1 MDRDGFIETLVNGSQ
16 STLENRTVQS
26 ACLATLYSI
35 VAGDCIHEE
44 LQHHHN
50 HEEQYVFTT
59 SDVASVWF
67 YSNLAVLLISLC
79 GILGLAVIPIMQK
92 RYYQQLLQFLVALA
106 VGTLAG
112 DALLHLLPHA
122 MSPGNEGH
130 SHSSIGDHDENMW
143 KGFTAMIGL
152 MFFFVMERVI
162 LFVARWRKR
171 RQLRQVKLNYYYL
184 ANVACTIPSETLNLQ
199 NYLIFCRTASMFA

>member
-1 MDRDGFIETLVNGSQ
+1 MASLTNDSQ
-16 STLENRTVQS
+16 SATESTQNRTTQT

-35 VAGDCIHEE
+35 VAGDCMQDD
-44 LQHHHN
+44 LALNSNHN
-50 HEEQYVFTT
+50 HDEDFELR
-59 SDVASVWF
+59 DAEVASVWF

-92 RYYQQLLQFLVALA
+92 KYYQQLLQFLVALA

-122 MSPGNEGH
+122 MSPSSGHEGH
-130 SHSSIGDHDENMW
+130 SHGARSEHDECMW
-143 KGFTAMIGL
+143 KGFTAMVGL

-162 LFVARWRKR
+162 LFVSRWRKIK
-171 RQLRQVKLNYYYL
+171 QLKQVKSKILSRFFLRNNDTYL
-184 ANVACTIPSETLNLQ
+184 HLQ
-199 NYLIFCRTASMFA
+199 I

>member
-1 MDRDGFIETLVNGSQ
+1 M
-16 STLENRTVQS
+16 
-26 ACLATLYSI
+26 ATLYSI
-35 VAGDCIHEE
+35 VAGDCIQDEAH
-44 LQHHHN
+44 LSSSNHHN
-50 HEEQYVFTT
+50 HEEDFEFV
-59 SDVASVWF
+59 SAEVASVWF

-122 MSPGNEGH
+122 MSPSNEGH
-130 SHSSIGDHDENMW
+130 SNGARNEHDECMW
-143 KGFTAMIGL
+143 KGFTAMVGL

-162 LFVARWRKR
+162 LFVSKWRKM
-171 RQLRQVKLNYYYL
+171 RQLRQVG
-184 ANVACTIPSETLNLQ
+184 
-199 NYLIFCRTASMFA
+199 